1 MHRSIA
7 RLKDSA
13 QKSQMQ
19 PEAPTKIEGHGGR
32 SDIHDVARL
41 ACVSIA
47 TVSRVTSGVT
57 NVDRKLARRVWKVIE
72 ELGYSPSRAAQA
84 LGSGRTR
91 LVGLIVPEI
100 NNPFFCELIQGF
112 EDIALE
118 HGYEMM
124 LGSTY
129 SNPERALSWLQR
141 MLQHGVHGIA
151 MMTFATEPD
160 DIYRIARGVP
170 IVSIQSSIPREPHTS
185 IQIDFLA
192 GIRQAVQHL
201 AALRHREIGFA
212 GADTGNYTAMLRRNA
227 FITAMRELGLVVR
240 TECLFEQ
247 HHTFEGGSETARQ
260 IIDLKGRPTGLVCS
274 NDLIAIGVMGTLQQ
288 SGLNVPRDI
297 SVIGLDDIKLAQLTS
312 PPLTTVVLP
321 RRQLVERAFDSL
333 LWQFDPSGKRSD
345 LSDHITTSLVIR
357 KSTTFAAPS
366 LR

>member
-1 MHRSIA
+1 MHRSVT

-91 LVGLIVPEI
+91 LIGLIVPEI

-192 GIRQAVQHL
+192 GIRQALQVQTPETT
-201 AALRHREIGFA
+201 RPCFA
-212 GADTGNYTAMLRRNA
+212 EMPSSLPCANSGWWSGRNA
-227 FITAMRELGLVVR
+227 CLSNTTPSRVVAKQHG
-240 TECLFEQ
+240 ESSISKIVQPHLF
-247 HHTFEGGSETARQ
+247 A
-260 IIDLKGRPTGLVCS
+260 P
-274 NDLIAIGVMGTLQQ
+274 M
-288 SGLNVPRDI
+288 I
-297 SVIGLDDIKLAQLTS
+297 SS
-312 PPLTTVVLP
+312 PS
-321 RRQLVERAFDSL
+321 A
-333 LWQFDPSGKRSD
+333 
-345 LSDHITTSLVIR
+345 
-357 KSTTFAAPS
+357 
-366 LR
+366 

>member
-1 MHRSIA
+1 MHRTVA
-7 RLKDSA
+7 RLEDSG

-19 PEAPTKIEGHGGR
+19 SRPLRKIEGHGGR

-57 NVDRKLARRVWKVIE
+57 NVDRKLARRVWKVID

-100 NNPFFCELIQGF
+100 DNPFFCELIQGF

-129 SNPERALSWLQR
+129 SDPERALSWLQR

-170 IVSIQSSIPREPHTS
+170 IASIQSGIQREPHTS

-212 GADTGNYTAMLRRNA
+212 GADTGNYSAMLRRSA

-240 TECLFEQ
+240 TERLLEQ
-247 HHTFEGGSETARQ
+247 HHTFEGGSEAARQ
-260 IIDLKGRPTGLVCS
+260 VMELKDRPTALVCS
-274 NDLIAIGVMGTLQQ
+274 NDLIAIGAIGTLQQ

-321 RRQLVERAFDSL
+321 RQKLVEAAFESL
-333 LWQFDPSGKRSD
+333 LWQFDSSIKPSNLTD
-345 LSDHITTSLVIR
+345 QIATSLVIR
-357 KSTTFAAPS
+357 KSTTFALS
-366 LR
+366 SRR